1 MALIINAFQ
10 SLLEGT
16 GLDLRFSSSPQP
28 FWDHAAGCASSWL
41 FLLTGPGGSLL
52 TSGAGRRKQP
62 RGPKDRRLHDPKG
75 VARTPAGGPEMPQ
88 AQRRGI
94 SSILTSSS
102 RQTAA
107 HRHPLWTYKTPHLVR
122 QGPISACGAPQ
133 PPAQRTKAASRCG
146 CLTKSV
152 IVDFFQGHLD
162 RCHFR
167 RTFFDLF
174 WLTVLIQSFFI

>member
-1 MALIINAFQ
+1 MA
-10 SLLEGT
+10 ETT
-16 GLDLRFSSSPQP
+16 GLLNRRTGHSVPRVRISSSPQP

-41 FLLTGPGGSLL
+41 FSLTGPGGSLL

-94 SSILTSSS
+94 SSALTSTF

-107 HRHPLWTYKTPHLVR
+107 HRHPLWTYRTPHLVR
-122 QGPISACGAPQ
+122 QGLISGNGAPQ
-133 PPAQRTKAASRCG
+133 PPTQRTEAASRCG

-162 RCHFR
+162 RSRGHFFCIDR
-167 RTFFDLF
+167 RKLFDFDL
-174 WLTVLIQSFFI
+174 LL